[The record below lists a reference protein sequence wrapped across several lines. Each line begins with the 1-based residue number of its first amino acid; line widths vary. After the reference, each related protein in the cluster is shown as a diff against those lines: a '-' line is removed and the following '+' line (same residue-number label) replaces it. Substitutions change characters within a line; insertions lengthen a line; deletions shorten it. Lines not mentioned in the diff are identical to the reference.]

1 MERHI
6 VANGGLKFFSRDYN
20 YAILLY
26 ICSRK
31 EARRTTGM
39 TEQTPY
45 IVSARK
51 YRPATFRSV
60 VGQKA
65 LTATLK
71 NAIDSHRLANAY
83 LFCGPRGVGKTSC
96 ARIFAKTIN
105 CQHPTPDGEACGE
118 CESCR
123 AIEQGNSF
131 NLVEL
136 DAASNNSVDDIRS
149 ITEQVNVPPRTGQYK
164 VFIIDEV
171 HMLSNAA
178 FNAFLK
184 TLEEPPSYV
193 VFILAT
199 TEKHKVI
206 PTILSRCQIYDF
218 KRITVND
225 MIEHLEYVAGEEG
238 IKADR
243 DALGV
248 IALKADGAMRDALS
262 IFDQV
267 AASSRGEV
275 TYQNTIQN
283 LNVLDYDYYFRL
295 VDSFRRGDVPEA
307 LLIYKEIRDKGFDSL
322 FLVNGLA
329 AHVRDLMVA
338 ADPRTVGLLETS
350 EEISRRYVEQASTL
364 PAQWYY
370 AAMRLLSDCDINY
383 RISSSKRLLVELT
396 LIRLSQLLTPATPPF
411 DALDRREPLGD
422 PMKGHPAAQSQPAV
436 AQPAPPVYP
445 AQATASPAVTATAA
459 TTTATPTPTSS
470 PAPHSSSAAS
480 GASAR
485 TVAMPSSAP
494 YPAAPK
500 APSPAPSSAPRPRG
514 GRPSTIR
521 LSDTSHSVDA
531 GAGSLKQRTQAFTYD
546 QFMEGWNIFI
556 SRNPQL
562 HILVN
567 AMRSSAPQP
576 DGENSY
582 RIIVDHP
589 AQLQAFELSMSR
601 LLESLRNFLQNDLLV
616 LKVEVNDSPVSN
628 KQLPPRE
635 YLKKVVGENPA
646 MARFLADIDAEMV

>member
-1 MERHI
+1 MTLLKGRKSVIFANQI
-6 VANGGLKFFSRDYN
+6 VIMS
-20 YAILLY
+20 
-26 ICSRK
+26 
-31 EARRTTGM
+31 
-39 TEQTPY
+39 EQTPY

-51 YRPATFRSV
+51 YRPATFKSV
-60 VGQKA
+60 VGQRA

-71 NAIDSHRLANAY
+71 NAIDSHRLAQAY

-105 CQHPTPDGEACGE
+105 CLSPTSDGEACGR

-149 ITEQVNVPPRTGQYK
+149 ITEQVNVPPQTGQYR

-184 TLEEPPSYV
+184 TLEEPPKYV

-225 MIEHLEYVAGEEG
+225 MIDHLEYVASEEG
-238 IKADR
+238 ITTDR

-275 TYQNTIQN
+275 TYRNTIEN
-283 LNVLDYDYYFRL
+283 LNVLDYDFYFRI
-295 VDSFRRGDVPEA
+295 VDAFRNGDVPSA
-307 LLIYKEIRDKGFDSL
+307 LLIYKEVRDKGFDSL
-322 FLVNGLA
+322 FFVNGLA

-350 EEISRRYVEQASTL
+350 EEVSKRYVEQAKSL
-364 PAQWYY
+364 PVQWYY
-370 AAMRLLSDCDINY
+370 AAIKLLSDCDLNY
-383 RISSSKRLLVELT
+383 RVATGKRLLVELT
-396 LIRLSQLLTPATPPF
+396 LIRLCQLLKPAAPPF
-411 DALDRREPLGD
+411 DSLDRQVPLGD
-422 PMKGHPAAQSQPAV
+422 PAASR
-436 AQPAPPVYP
+436 
-445 AQATASPAVTATAA
+445 VTATTQHIPAGGSQPTVRPA
-459 TTTATPTPTSS
+459 TESPR
-470 PAPHSSSAAS
+470 PAPAS
-480 GASAR
+480 N
-485 TVAMPSSAP
+485 
-494 YPAAPK
+494 
-500 APSPAPSSAPRPRG
+500 PAPGQAPPYVQTSAPRPQASSAQTAPQPARTRQG
-514 GRPSTIR
+514 SRPATFR
-521 LSDTSHSVDA
+521 LSEPSHSVSA
-531 GAGSLKQRTQAFTYD
+531 NAGSLEQRATPVTQERFA
-546 QFMEGWNIFI
+546 QAWGEFI
-556 SRNPQL
+556 ARNPSL

-567 AMRSSAPQP
+567 TMRGAHPEP
-576 DGENSY
+576 NGENAY
-582 RIIVDHP
+582 RIVVDHP
-589 AQLQAFELSMSR
+589 AQLQAFELSMPK
-601 LLESLRNFLQNDLLV
+601 LIEFLRDFLANDLLT
-616 LKVEVNDSPVSN
+616 LKVEVNTEPVGS

-635 YLKKVVGENPA
+635 FLKQIVTENPS
-646 MARFLADIDAEMV
+646 MARFLSELNAELI